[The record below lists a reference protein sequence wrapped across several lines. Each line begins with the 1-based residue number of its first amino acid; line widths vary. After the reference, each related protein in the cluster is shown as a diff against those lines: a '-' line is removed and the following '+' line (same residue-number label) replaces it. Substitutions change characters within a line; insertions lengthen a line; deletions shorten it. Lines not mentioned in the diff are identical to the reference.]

1 MWQVNLEAGYPRFR
15 PHIWRGPDLADATCL
30 AEIDLRPFIDVQLHK
45 SYHLRI
51 EVDGDVARTYID
63 DVLIDTRTNPDGGDY
78 GYGTVGIRQDR
89 AQNNYNDTERAYFDN
104 FTVTDLEGESPKIL
118 LHEDFSDEN
127 NPFTTGQ
134 IKDRRLF
141 IEASYSLSLINI

>member
-51 EVDGDVARTYID
+51 EVDGDVARSYID
-63 DVLIDTRTNPDGGDY
+63 DVLIDTRTNPDG
-78 GYGTVGIRQDR
+78 
-89 AQNNYNDTERAYFDN
+89 
-104 FTVTDLEGESPKIL
+104 
-118 LHEDFSDEN
+118 
-127 NPFTTGQ
+127 
-134 IKDRRLF
+134 RRLR
-141 IEASYSLSLINI
+141 IRHGGHPPGPRPKQLQ